1 MDNGNGGCVEE
12 QQPPSKKRK
21 EADDERVQ
29 RAALFMIKS
38 QSLSVPQVRNT
49 MCVCGYLCCFIVRGG
64 VKEGG
69 GGCDVLKCPEKV
81 PHFVF
86 HFHPTHTPHSFPPPP
101 NNLFT
106 DTSLSAL
113 YILHLHH
120 FIILF
125 FIYILL

>member
-1 MDNGNGGCVEE
+1 MPSVKRVAMDASSTSPPASSSSIDVTMDNGNGGCVEE

-69 GGCDVLKCPEKV
+69 GAVMC
-81 PHFVF
+81 
-86 HFHPTHTPHSFPPPP
+86 
-101 NNLFT
+101 
-106 DTSLSAL
+106 
-113 YILHLHH
+113 
-120 FIILF
+120 
-125 FIYILL
+125 